1 MTENPLNMGVLLK
14 KRVTLVCSTLRSR
27 SLEYKHKLVQEVSVI
42 SKAYTYTCMYF
53 VIWLWYFP
61 PVC

>member
-42 SKAYTYTCMYF
+42 SKAYTYMYTCRYF
-53 VIWLWYFP
+53 VR
-61 PVC
+61 VSH